1 MVRLIMRLRI
11 KRKLHE
17 MIHDEIESIIIS
29 PTMKFRQW
37 RIAVT
42 TAHAFYVGRSMEGHV
57 VILDTFNRVPVPETE
72 VMQAAKQDDNIAR
85 FFHFLRFT
93 GGKWIRLKTIMR

>member
-1 MVRLIMRLRI
+1 IAIWYAGGSPGITFLSLYIILVGYYLVRLIMQLRI

-17 MIHDEIESIIIS
+17 MIHEEIESIIIS

-57 VILDTFNRVPVPETE
+57 V
-72 VMQAAKQDDNIAR
+72 
-85 FFHFLRFT
+85 
-93 GGKWIRLKTIMR
+93 